1 MKTKNRVLLSA
12 GMLFALTGVT
22 LGASTYAWFTAQN
35 TAQVTMGTISAV
47 LPEALSITPTEVQ
60 TMKAMTDVSSVDG
73 KTFYKGT
80 YSGEEL
86 SNITQVATAEDGAN
100 VYRNINEFTLKM
112 AVADGYDEP
121 TLYLKNIVITGAT
134 EGATDTNLANALRV
148 AVFAGDATAYQSG
161 TAKAIYNNQE
171 SDNKGLNNTTSVE
184 ASVAGIL
191 KSGDTAFSTGGY
203 GVELGNA
210 TSGSLKVTVVTWL
223 EGTNESCVTYQETE
237 TGIQDTSK
245 ANITLTFAA
254 KENVAAE

>member
-60 TMKAMTDVSSVDG
+60 AMKAMTDVSSVDG

-112 AVADGYDEP
+112 TVADGYGEP
-121 TLYLKNIVITGAT
+121 TLYLKNIVIAGAT
-134 EGATDTNLANALRV
+134 KEEATDTNLANALRV
-148 AVFAGDATAYQSG
+148 AVFAGAYQSG

-171 SDNKGLNNTTSVE
+171 GDNKGLDNTTGVE
-184 ASVAGIL
+184 ASVDGIL

-254 KENVAAE
+254 KENVAK